1 MNMPMSDTQNSRL
14 GARQWIALS
23 VLLIALAMSMFDV
36 AIVNLILPSVTESLD
51 ASSSTLSWLVA
62 GYLLGYGL
70 SLVPAGRAG
79 DRYGHKSVFITGV
92 AAYLV
97 TGIMVCLANSE
108 ALLVVSRVLHGL
120 AGGIM
125 IAPIAA
131 LIHIM
136 FDGVSKVRAFGYF
149 SAMTGLGALVGPVI
163 GGQVLDAVGPQD
175 GWRWAMAIGLP
186 LGVIAL
192 ILAVPYL
199 PNTTGAANGAFDL
212 LGILLLSIVVVG
224 LIAPLTQGLPEWGWI
239 SVGIA
244 AVVLVLFILWERS
257 VDRRGGTP
265 LLQLHHFRKLPFS
278 LGLLQTVLGFAA
290 FTSPIYIAMAT
301 LWQWGRGESALQAAL
316 VMLTFALGA
325 IIGGVI
331 DDRFTVW
338 FDRWDIMASLAL
350 LVGGYIVT
358 YAMLVSAAAE
368 VHLLVVSIPLLFAGI
383 GAGAFIGLN
392 MSTVLSAV
400 SPEDAGSVAG
410 LIVTMMRLGSAF
422 GAAVIL
428 YVTALPAA
436 AGVDEATRWVNNGVY
451 GVLGCTVFAAIALL
465 LAVIVYVR
473 GPRAASAALAE
484 AVSTPV
490 STKPADLA

>member
-1 MNMPMSDTQNSRL
+1 MNMPMSDTPDNTL
-14 GARQWIALS
+14 GARQWIALG
-23 VLLIALAMSMFDV
+23 VLLTALAMSMFDV
-36 AIVNLILPSVTESLD
+36 AIVNLVLPSVTESLD
-51 ASSSTLSWLVA
+51 ASPSTLSWLVA

-79 DRYGHKSVFITGV
+79 DRYGHKLVFMIGV

-97 TGIMVCLANSE
+97 TGVMVCLAPDE
-108 ALLVVSRVLHGL
+108 AFLIVSRVLHGL

-125 IAPIAA
+125 IAPITA

-163 GGQVLDAVGPQD
+163 GGQVLDVVGLQD
-175 GWRWAMAIGLP
+175 GWRWAMALGLP
-186 LGVIAL
+186 LGAVAL
-192 ILAVPYL
+192 LLAVRYL
-199 PNTTGAANGAFDL
+199 PSTAGAAGGAFDV
-212 LGILLLSIVVVG
+212 LGILLLSVVVVG
-224 LIAPLTQGLPEWGWI
+224 LIAPLTQGLPGWSWL
-239 SVGIA
+239 SVGTA
-244 AVVLVLFILWERS
+244 AVALVLFILRERS

-265 LLQLHHFRKLPFS
+265 VLHLQHFRKLTFS

-325 IIGGVI
+325 IIGGVV

-338 FDRWDIMASLAL
+338 FGRWDIMVSLAL
-350 LVGGYIVT
+350 LVGGYVAT
-358 YAMLVSAAAE
+358 YAMLVSAAAD

-400 SPEDAGSVAG
+400 SPEDAGSVGG

-428 YVTALPAA
+428 YITALPAA

-451 GVLGCTVFAAIALL
+451 GVLGCTVFAAVALL
-465 LAVIVYVR
+465 LAIIVLVR
-473 GPRAASAALAE
+473 NPRAASAALAE
-484 AVSTPV
+484 AVPTPV
-490 STKPADLA
+490 SAESADLA